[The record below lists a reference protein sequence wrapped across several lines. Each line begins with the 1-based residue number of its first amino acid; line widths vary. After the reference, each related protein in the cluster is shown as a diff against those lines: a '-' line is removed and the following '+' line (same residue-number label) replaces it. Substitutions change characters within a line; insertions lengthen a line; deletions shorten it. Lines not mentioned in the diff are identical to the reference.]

1 MAMARVRIRCRAAL
15 KGAVAAVGI
24 AMLEFGLERG
34 VREPE
39 VTPQKLI
46 GIVEHV
52 LDVGLRLVED

>member
-1 MAMARVRIRCRAAL
+1 MARVRIRCRITL
-15 KGAVAAVGI
+15 KSAVAAAGI

-39 VTPQKLI
+39 VAPQKLI
-46 GIVEHV
+46 GNVEHV